1 MVNPRKYIHRK
12 IRIINTIG
20 KINQLEIQ
28 DAGLDSESGFPYIHL
43 KNGPIFYGIF
53 PPKNL
58 RKYYWFFSWELRN
71 KVPQECLRVAMD
83 IIIRYQEC
91 GLKWGGPKKERFYD
105 IQPGD
110 VVAEMGAY
118 MGYYCLRLSEKVGKT
133 GQVIAIEPIPENIAI
148 LRKNISDNNLSN
160 VQIVPKG
167 VWRQKDQLPFQQ
179 RSTDNQSGSV
189 YLQYDE
195 NENHL
200 LEVDSLDNILAAS
213 EVPNVNFMVIQ
224 LNGAELE
231 ALQGLTQFRP
241 EHLAI
246 AVRYGADTQS
256 DIPEITVLLQ
266 KRGYQVKVVEKKFVF
281 AQHEQ
286 A

>member
-1 MVNPRKYIHRK
+1 MISPRKYIRRK
-12 IRIINTIG
+12 IRIIKTIG
-20 KINQLEIQ
+20 KINQLEIR
-28 DAGLDSESGFPYIHL
+28 DAGLDSESGLPYIHL
-43 KNGPIFYGIF
+43 NNGPRFYGIL

-58 RKYYWFFSWELRN
+58 RKYYWFFTRELRN

-83 IIIRYQEC
+83 IIIRYQEG

-118 MGYYCLRLSEKVGKT
+118 MGYYCLRLSEKVGQT

-148 LRKNISDNNLSN
+148 LRKNISDNDLSN
-160 VQIVPKG
+160 VQIIPKG
-167 VWRQKDQLPFQQ
+167 VWKQKDQLSFQQ

-189 YLQYDE
+189 YLHYNE
-195 NENHL
+195 NENQL
-200 LEVDSLDNILAAS
+200 LEVDSLDNILTAS
-213 EVPNVNFMVIQ
+213 EVSNVNFMVIQ

-246 AVRYGADTQS
+246 AARYGADSQS
-256 DIPEITVLLQ
+256 DIPEITALLQ
-266 KRGYQVKVVEKKFVF
+266 ERGYQVKIVRKEFVF
-281 AQHEQ
+281 AQRERV
-286 A
+286 

>member
-1 MVNPRKYIHRK
+1 MASIKQLKRDINYLSYELLTEAFTYRYFNP
-12 IRIINTIG
+12 
-20 KINQLEIQ
+20 
-28 DAGLDSESGFPYIHL
+28 GLSE
-43 KNGPIFYGIF
+43 
-53 PPKNL
+53 
-58 RKYYWFFSWELRN
+58 
-71 KVPQECLRVAMD
+71 
-83 IIIRYQEC
+83 
-91 GLKWGGPKKERFYD
+91 ERFYD